1 MKHKYHYEKRITKNN
16 TMVQHGFFDKCKCN
30 IEKKMHD
37 AKKRVYMR
45 KNCIFVPILKWNT
58 CENKPGGNASE
69 GAYCKMVNI
78 VTDKLF
84 LQEKLKIWD

>member
-1 MKHKYHYEKRITKNN
+1 MAFLTK
-16 TMVQHGFFDKCKCN
+16 MYVQHGND
-30 IEKKMHD
+30 KKMHD
-37 AKKRVYMR
+37 AEKGVYMR
-45 KNCIFVPILKWNT
+45 KNCIFVPISKWST